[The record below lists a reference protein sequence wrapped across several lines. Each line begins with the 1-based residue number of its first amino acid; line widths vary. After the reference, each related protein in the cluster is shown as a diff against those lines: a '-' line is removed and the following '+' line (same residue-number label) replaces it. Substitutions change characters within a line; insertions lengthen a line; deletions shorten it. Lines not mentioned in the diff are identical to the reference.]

1 MRIAITGAS
10 GLVGRA
16 LRQRLA
22 SDGHTVL
29 RLVRGD
35 VSDPATEVAWDPAGG
50 TIDSRGIEGLDAF
63 VHLAGESVAGG
74 RWTEARKA
82 RIRDSRVLGTQT
94 IAEALARLTSPP
106 SVLVSAS
113 AIGIYGDRG
122 DRPLTEED
130 APGTGFL
137 ADTARL
143 WEGAAAPAAA
153 AGIRTVFARFGII
166 LSREGGA
173 LAKMVPP
180 FKLGLGGR
188 FGSGR
193 QYWSW
198 IALDDVVG
206 AILHAV
212 EQAHLEGPMNVTA
225 PEPVTNA
232 EFTRTLGRVLGRP
245 TLFPLPAFAARLAL
259 GEMADEMLLASQRV
273 FPTRLTTS
281 GYSFA
286 HVGLEGALR
295 HALQPGDVKTT

>member
-16 LRQRLA
+16 LGERLA
-22 SDGHTVL
+22 SEGHTVL
-29 RLVRGD
+29 RLVRRD
-35 VSDPATEVAWDPAGG
+35 ATDADTEVAWDPTGG
-50 TIDSRGIEGLDAF
+50 SVDQSGLEGLDAF

-82 RIRDSRVLGTQT
+82 RIRDSRVLGTRT
-94 IAEALARLTSPP
+94 ITEALAQLQSPP

-122 DRPLTEED
+122 DHPLTEED
-130 APGTGFL
+130 PPGAGFL

-143 WEGAAAPAAA
+143 WEGAAAPAVA
-153 AGIRTVFARFGII
+153 AGIRTVFARFGIV
-166 LSREGGA
+166 LSAEGGA

-198 IALDDVVG
+198 VALDDVVG
-206 AILHAV
+206 AILHAM
-212 EQAHLEGPMNVTA
+212 QQQDLEGPVNVTA

-245 TLFPLPAFAARLAL
+245 TLFPVPAFAARLAL

-273 FPTRLTTS
+273 LPTRLTTT
-281 GYSFA
+281 GYAFRQA
-286 HVGLEGALR
+286 GLEGALR
-295 HALQPGDVKTT
+295 DALAPDDVTRT